1 MVQDSIN
8 RRVFLG
14 GVAGLAGVAAHG
26 PVAFAQQLKL
36 PTSPVTLSIV
46 DVAGNL
52 ALTQR
57 AIENYRKAKPNL
69 VSRITFTK
77 APAPELPGKIK
88 AQQEANRV
96 DIDMVLTGTD
106 ALSAGVEQKLWVPL
120 LPQHAA
126 NLPKLD
132 EIFLEGAAKMQ
143 GLASGQGVVV
153 TYYPSGPLLEYMPDK
168 VKTVP
173 TTAEELLAYTQA
185 EQGPLHLCPPANSG
199 PGRTWM
205 MGLPYLLGDDPKD
218 PVKGWD
224 KTWAYLKALGE
235 NIEYYPDRH
244 RGRDE
249 GTRRRLARHD
259 RYDDRLGHQ
268 PARARR
274 RAEGGKI
281 AKLKGFHWVTDAHY
295 MCIPKGVSD
304 EKLAVLIDL
313 MNFLL
318 TKEQQAYTYDEG
330 YFYPGPAVKGVT
342 LAMAPEDSQKAIK
355 EFGRP
360 EYDKLI
366 AENPLECR
374 SILTKWSS
382 PSASGTSR
390 SAAPSVSKPRG
401 DGRAARRAVSIR
413 NSHLTPAPGS
423 HDDQRS
429 ILPRAQ
435 ARRPEPGLRHPQRL
449 EERLPDDRQ
458 GRVHRPS
465 RPVGLR
471 QVDHAEL
478 HRRAAAGDRR
488 WHLARRQA
496 HRPAAPGRARLRHGV
511 PELRAVPAYERPQE
525 YRLRPEDARRAQG
538 RDRPPRREAAAL
550 VRLQGQTDKLPGQ
563 LSGGQQQRV
572 AIARAIVVEPPLVL
586 MDEPLVQPRRQ
597 AAPRDARRDP
607 PHPQHAGRDHDLRH
621 PRPGR
626 GAVAGRPHRGD
637 ARWRGPSGR
646 RARGSVLPA

>member
-14 GVAGLAGVAAHG
+14 GVAGLAGVATQG

-132 EIFLEGAAKMQ
+132 EVFLEGAAKMQ

-173 TTAEELLAYTQA
+173 TTAEELLAYTQ
-185 EQGPLHLCPPANSG
+185 QNKGRFIYPRPANSG

-205 MGLPYLLGDDPKD
+205 MGLPYLLGDSDPKD

-235 NIEYYPDRH
+235 NIEYYPGGTAAVMKELGD
-244 RGRDE
+244 GSRDMTVTTT
-249 GTRRRLARHD
+249 GWDINPRV
-259 RYDDRLGHQ
+259 LGVV
-268 PARARR
+268 PKEA
-274 RAEGGKI
+274 KI
-281 AKLKGFHWVTDAHY
+281 AALKGFHWVTDAHY

-366 AENPLECR
+366 AENPLE
-374 SILTKWSS
+374 
-382 PSASGTSR
+382 
-390 SAAPSVSKPRG
+390 
-401 DGRAARRAVSIR
+401 
-413 NSHLTPAPGS
+413 TPL
-423 HDDQRS
+423 D
-429 ILPRAQ
+429 
-435 ARRPEPGLRHPQRL
+435 
-449 EERLPDDRQ
+449 PDKMVVAFRIWDEQ
-458 GRVHRPS
+458 
-465 RPVGLR
+465 VG
-471 QVDHAEL
+471 
-478 HRRAAAGDRR
+478 
-488 WHLARRQA
+488 
-496 HRPAAPGRARLRHGV
+496 
-511 PELRAVPAYERPQE
+511 
-525 YRLRPEDARRAQG
+525 
-538 RDRPPRREAAAL
+538 
-550 VRLQGQTDKLPGQ
+550 
-563 LSGGQQQRV
+563 
-572 AIARAIVVEPPLVL
+572 
-586 MDEPLVQPRRQ
+586 
-597 AAPRDARRDP
+597 
-607 PHPQHAGRDHDLRH
+607 
-621 PRPGR
+621 
-626 GAVAGRPHRGD
+626 GAKRK
-637 ARWRGPSGR
+637 
-646 RARGSVLPA
+646 